1 MPPIPTDYYHMVPNL
16 KGFLSK
22 CMYEAGMIL
31 TDRICDVQTIFEEL
45 KVICPSFSFVV
56 PKLLKDC
63 FRVRHIRPHIFR
75 SSAPYLFERGIIIPL
90 DKISPRRISS
100 S

>member
-63 FRVRHIRPHIFR
+63 FRVRHISSDRARHIF
-75 SSAPYLFERGIIIPL
+75 SSAA
-90 DKISPRRISS
+90 
-100 S
+100 